1 MVHRRCILL
10 VHYIMIVALDLT
22 GSVECRRKGVRNV
35 CAGTRYAA
43 SRRIAKL
50 SFVGV
55 GMSLCTTAC
64 YLMVAQYFKKRRAFA
79 TAVGSSG
86 ASLAMLFIPMF
97 IRFLLSFYR
106 FTVRYVR

>member
-1 MVHRRCILL
+1 MVHRKYNLL
-10 VHYIMIVALDLT
+10 VHYVMIVALDQHGLL
-22 GSVECRRKGVRNV
+22 RRSDRISRVSKEG
-35 CAGTRYAA
+35 CA
-43 SRRIAKL
+43 
-50 SFVGV
+50 FVGV

-97 IRFLLSFYR
+97 IRFLLSFYG
-106 FTVRYVR
+106 FTVSKICSLIDYVKL